1 MLGDVLKMHCVQAYY
16 TGNTLRQFAVLL
28 LLLMRVAEVLVVVVV
43 VMVVVVVVVVVVVM
57 VVVVVVGE
65 CKMLYLLLSIRFSFN
80 CPSCLRL
87 IGIRKSVA
95 QAFVSFCLHLRL
107 PTQQLQ
113 ACGHGPFLCTPI

>member
-28 LLLMRVAEVLVVVVV
+28 LLLMRVAEVIVVV
-43 VMVVVVVVVVVVVM
+43 VMVM

-80 CPSCLRL
+80 SPFCLRL

-107 PTQQLQ
+107 PTQKLQ